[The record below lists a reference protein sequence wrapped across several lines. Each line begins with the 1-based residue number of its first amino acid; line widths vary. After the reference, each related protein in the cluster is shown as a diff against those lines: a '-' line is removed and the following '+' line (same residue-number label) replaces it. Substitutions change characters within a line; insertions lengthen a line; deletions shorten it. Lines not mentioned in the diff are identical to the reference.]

1 MDHPHG
7 LIVPLSCRV
16 REGTFASGIR
26 FVIYRSKGCRVSHPF
41 PWHAV
46 GKKGSCQDRNK
57 RNVLPSHD
65 RSITFI
71 SDCPRRSSEGGT
83 KTIDKRGGK
92 GGEVINGSPKQKEGE
107 RRRAINYFYRAGA
120 EMRRLASLLLT
131 PLPFPHRG
139 SRLLRLN

>member
-41 PWHAV
+41 PWHAI

-57 RNVLPSHD
+57 RNVLPSLMIA
-65 RSITFI
+65 RSHSYPTVP
-71 SDCPRRSSEGGT
+71 DGRA
-83 KTIDKRGGK
+83 
-92 GGEVINGSPKQKEGE
+92 KEGQ
-107 RRRAINYFYRAGA
+107 RP
-120 EMRRLASLLLT
+120 LT
-131 PLPFPHRG
+131 KEEEKG
-139 SRLLRLN
+139 EK